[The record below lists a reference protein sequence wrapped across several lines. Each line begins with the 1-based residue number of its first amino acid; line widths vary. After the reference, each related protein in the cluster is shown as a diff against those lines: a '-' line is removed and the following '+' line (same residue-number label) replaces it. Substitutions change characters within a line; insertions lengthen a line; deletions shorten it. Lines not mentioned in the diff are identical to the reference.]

1 MIVQRADASARFLNA
16 AGPSAEWACLA
27 RRGMLHSEC
36 EAVDLLR
43 LGPGATVAH
52 RPAEGVEQALYV
64 LAGGGEAVS
73 GGTVRPVGPGDL
85 LLAPHDCRLTVRA
98 LDEGLELLTVRVLP
112 ARTIGRLPARIP
124 ELPEE
129 QRMECVR

>member
-1 MIVQRADASARFLNA
+1 MIIQRADASARFLNA

-43 LGPGATVAH
+43 LGPGATAAH
-52 RPAEGVEQALYV
+52 RPDEGIEQALYV
-64 LAGGGEAVS
+64 LAGRGEATS
-73 GGTVRPVGPGDL
+73 GGTTRPVGAGEL

-112 ARTIGRLPARIP
+112 ARTTGRLPARIP